1 MDFVHENIKDLPKN
15 WFSLIPAGEIPN
27 NSDLK
32 FACNLLLNVG
42 QNKSLKLAVGFSLS
56 GSCMIMFLKLWM
68 YVDIMVDY

>member
-56 GSCMIMFLKLWM
+56 GSCMIMFLNM
-68 YVDIMVDY
+68 DVC